1 MDTIFALSTAWGKA
15 GLAIIRLSGPLAFAA
30 AENLVGWLPPPR
42 RAALRRLTDSDG
54 RVLDEGLV
62 LRFEEGSSF
71 TGENVVELQI
81 HGSQASVSAVLA
93 ALGEIDG
100 LRLAEPGEFTY
111 RAMCNG
117 RLDISQVEG
126 LADLI
131 DAETEAQRRQAM
143 RIFSGELGQRASE
156 WNKAVTRSLALLE
169 ACIDFADEEIPESTI
184 EEAESLIDALISEL
198 GAEAT
203 GAEIAERVRSG
214 FEVAI
219 VGPPNVGKSTLLN
232 CISKRDAAIT
242 SEFAGTTRDV
252 IEVRMD
258 LKGLPITILDTAG
271 LRESEDPV
279 ESMGITKAIERA
291 ESADMRIFLTE
302 NDTAE
307 DLQVDLRSGDMI
319 LRSKADLAP
328 DVDMPAVSGKTGQGV
343 SELVES
349 VHRELA
355 NRVASVETA
364 TRERHRL
371 AIKSAINALESCAH
385 ELSDGDRN
393 LEVAAEELRSA
404 ADALGALIG
413 KIDAEK
419 VLGEIFASF
428 CVGK

>member
-1 MDTIFALSTAWGKA
+1 MDTIFALSTALGKA
-15 GLAIIRLSGPLAFAA
+15 GLAVIRLSGPLACDA
-30 AENLVGWLPPPR
+30 AEKLVGWLPPPR
-42 RAALRRLTDSDG
+42 QAALRQLADLEG

-62 LRFEEGSSF
+62 LRFEEGASF
-71 TGENVVELQI
+71 TGEDVVELQI

-100 LRLAEPGEFTY
+100 LRFAEPGEFTY

-184 EEAESLIDALISEL
+184 EEAEDLIDALICKL

-203 GAEIAERVRSG
+203 GAEIAERVRNG

-242 SEFAGTTRDV
+242 SEYAGTTRDV

-258 LKGLPITILDTAG
+258 LKGLPIAILDTAG

-279 ESMGITKAIERA
+279 ESIGIAKAIERA

-307 DLQVDLRSGDMI
+307 DLQVNLRSGDLI
-319 LRSKADLAP
+319 LRSKADLVP
-328 DVDMPAVSGKTGQGV
+328 DVGMPAVSGKTGQGV

-371 AIKSAINALESCAH
+371 AIKSAIKALESCAH

>member
-15 GLAIIRLSGPLAFAA
+15 GLAVIRLSGPRACEA
-30 AENLVGWLPPPR
+30 AEELAGRLPPPR
-42 RAALRRLTDSDG
+42 RAALRRLKDSDG
-54 RVLDEGLV
+54 RVLDEGVV
-62 LRFEEGSSF
+62 LRFREGSSF

-81 HGSQASVSAVLA
+81 HGGQASVSAVLK

-143 RIFSGELGQRASE
+143 RIVGGELGRKAAE
-156 WNKAVTRSLALLE
+156 WNKAVTRGLALLE
-169 ACIDFADEEIPESTI
+169 ACIDFADEEIPESAV
-184 EEAESLIDALISEL
+184 EEAKGLVDALICEL
-198 GAEAT
+198 GAEAS
-203 GAEIAERVRSG
+203 GAEVAERVRNG

-242 SEFAGTTRDV
+242 SEYAGTTRDV

-258 LKGLPITILDTAG
+258 LKGLPIAILDTAG

-279 ESMGITKAIERA
+279 ESIGIAKAVARA

-302 NDTAE
+302 SDNAE
-307 DLQVDLRSGDMI
+307 ELKVDLKSGDLI

-328 DVDMPAVSGKTGQGV
+328 DVGMPAVSGKTGQGV
-343 SELVES
+343 SELVEC

-355 NRVASVETA
+355 GRASGVETA

-371 AIKSAINALESCAH
+371 AIKSAIKALESCAH
-385 ELSDGDRN
+385 ELNDGGRN

>member
-15 GLAIIRLSGPLAFAA
+15 GLAVIRLSGPLACDA
-30 AENLVGWLPPPR
+30 AEKLVGRLPPPKQ
-42 RAALRRLTDSDG
+42 AALRRLTDSDG

-81 HGSQASVSAVLA
+81 HGGQASVSAVLA

-184 EEAESLIDALISEL
+184 EEAEGLIDALISEL
-198 GAEAT
+198 GAEAA
-203 GAEIAERVRSG
+203 GAEVAERVRSG

-242 SEFAGTTRDV
+242 SEYAGTTRDV

-271 LRESEDPV
+271 LHESEDPV
-279 ESMGITKAIERA
+279 ESIGIAKAIERA

-307 DLQVDLRSGDMI
+307 ALQVDLRSGDLI

-328 DVDMPAVSGKTGQGV
+328 EVGMLAVSGKTGQGV
-343 SELVES
+343 SELVEN

-355 NRVASVETA
+355 KRVAGVETA

-371 AIKSAINALESCAH
+371 AIKSAIKALESCAH
-385 ELSDGDRN
+385 ELSDGGRN